1 VGTAQPGKLYID
13 DNNGDRW
20 LSFRDNQWIVVTV
33 DGDPSAHLTGSWPF
47 EVRPLRE
54 ATDAEIEA
62 FNASFMPRAPES
74 PEARAWKAREI
85 AAESLR
91 LGCGS

>member
-62 FNASFMPRAPES
+62 FNASFMPKPSASAVWEGWKDTRGG
-74 PEARAWKAREI
+74 ARA
-85 AAESLR
+85 L
-91 LGCGS
+91 LGG